1 MRLIA
6 CPPSSNA
13 PCVVKK
19 ECALGREVGKAQR
32 CAAAVLLSNAK
43 ASERLPNGNRTRK
56 DQEQAQK
63 ERQMKDKDPSIGP
76 ATRLPFAMQSVDL
89 CWATSIARR
98 NSVRLIGCMFSC
110 RQRRVYGLG
119 RPSEPPVF
127 TLLHLCALSNTCL
140 FAMLVVSVS
149 NMNNA
154 HGTMRVQALLAEL
167 TAAPTQPHCDGAD
180 DAEIPVERHLLH
192 HVSSLDC
199 LSGPRGPFSATCPC
213 VSRARRFSSTL

>member
-1 MRLIA
+1 MKSGKRNGGRLSCCPTQKQARGCRTAIA
-6 CPPSSNA
+6 RGKTRNRP
-13 PCVVKK
+13 KK
-19 ECALGREVGKAQR
+19 
-32 CAAAVLLSNAK
+32 
-43 ASERLPNGNRTRK
+43 K
-56 DQEQAQK
+56 DEK
-63 ERQMKDKDPSIGP
+63 DEKDKDPSIGP
-76 ATRLPFAMQSVDL
+76 ATRLPFVMQSVDL

-98 NSVRLIGCMFSC
+98 NSVRLIRCMFSC

-127 TLLHLCALSNTCL
+127 TLLHLCALSNTRL
-140 FAMLVVSVS
+140 VAMLVVSVS

-180 DAEIPVERHLLH
+180 DAEIPAERHLLH

-199 LSGPRGPFSATCPC
+199 LAGPRGPFTATCPC